1 MDIYG
6 PWQKIL
12 KISFVDNQPLAP
24 KRPPTFIIRLR
35 QGRRCGAA
43 LISPRQPAQRSERT
57 AAPVSAFPLS
67 AFPPTS
73 NLFQIFNQRP
83 LSRGQ
88 TARHRACVAASRK
101 QPHYS
106 TFVKLTSNL

>member
-73 NLFQIFNQRP
+73 FRFSTSGRCRAAKRRGTVPAWRHLGSNRIIRP
-83 LSRGQ
+83 S
-88 TARHRACVAASRK
+88 
-101 QPHYS
+101 
-106 TFVKLTSNL
+106 